1 MRVHSRWPLSGL
13 VLTFVLSAASGASA
27 QARPDFQV
35 LQPQQRFNSGQDIQP
50 IFEGWTPNDDGSFN
64 FLFGYLN
71 RNYVEEPTVPVG
83 PNNFF
88 SPGLEDRDQPA
99 YFYPRTQRYQFQVRV
114 PADWGPTAEL
124 VWTLTVNGTT
134 NQAYGWLQPEWEIDV
149 NTITSNNRTGRGRDT
164 KDLYLDQ
171 PPSITTQPV
180 QPVTLA
186 EPLTLMASV
195 TDDGLPPDLPE
206 RKPAVRDPTL
216 RQPDDAPPIPDN
228 IPQYSKPTPPRNGL
242 AVLWIV
248 HRGPAAVA
256 FAPDG
261 YQAVTEGDG
270 KTSGKTVTTA
280 MFSEPGTY
288 VLRAIASDG
297 LLLTPTDVTVTVTAT
312 SSQR

>member
-1 MRVHSRWPLSGL
+1 MRVHSRWPLSVWL
-13 VLTFVLSAASGASA
+13 LTFVLSAASSASA
-27 QARPDFQV
+27 QVRPDFQV
-35 LQPQQRFNSGQDIQP
+35 LQPQQRFDSGQDIQP
-50 IFEGWTPNDDGSFN
+50 IFEGWTPNNDGSFN

-71 RNYVEEPTVPVG
+71 RNYVEEPSVPVG

-88 SPGLEDRDQPA
+88 SPGPEDLDQPA

-164 KDLYLDQ
+164 KDLYVDQ
-171 PPSITTQPV
+171 PPSITAQPV

-186 EPLTLMASV
+186 EPLTLTASV

-206 RKPAVRDPTL
+206 RKRSAPDPTL
-216 RQPDDAPPIPDN
+216 RRPDDAPPIPDN
-228 IPQYSKPTPPRNGL
+228 IPQYSKPAPPRNGL

-248 HRGPAAVA
+248 HRGPAAVT
-256 FAPDG
+256 FAPGG
-261 YQAVTEGDG
+261 YQAVTDGDG

-297 LLLTPTDVTVTVTAT
+297 LLLTPTDVTVTATAT